1 MTLENSAEKTNVVWK
16 PSKDLKH
23 LNLKVLLIFGCEDED
38 KVTNYVRLVMGRA
51 VGLNSIVLHGEYPCE
66 DCNATD
72 LERPKM
78 GKESKVGE
86 ASRRRIK
93 ERLTHGS
100 SSSVE
105 IVIC

>member
-23 LNLKVLLIFGCEDED
+23 LNLKVLLIFGCEEED
-38 KVTNYVRLVMGRA
+38 KVTNYIRLVMGRA

-72 LERPKM
+72 LERSKL
-78 GKESKVGE
+78 GKASNVGE
-86 ASRRRIK
+86 ASRRRIM

-105 IVIC
+105 IVIY